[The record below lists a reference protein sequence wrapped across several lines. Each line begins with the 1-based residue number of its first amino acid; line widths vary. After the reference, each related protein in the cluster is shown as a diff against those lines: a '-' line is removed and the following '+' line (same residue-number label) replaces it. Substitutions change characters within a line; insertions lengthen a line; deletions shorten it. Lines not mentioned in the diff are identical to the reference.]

1 MMNYKFLLA
10 VWKVFQID
18 VLFRVAIPSAQN
30 SDFWANIFWNIKKP
44 PTANED
50 DLAKHFAKFGLV
62 DHVSVAKDKNG
73 GDGHK
78 GFAFIT
84 FQDKQVN
91 TIPPKWISPQISFTP
106 NKIYLEWNSPKIKV
120 TLIQI
125 NSYWY
130 LPFS

>member
-1 MMNYKFLLA
+1 M
-10 VWKVFQID
+10 
-18 VLFRVAIPSAQN
+18 
-30 SDFWANIFWNIKKP
+30 KKP

-84 FQDKQVN
+84 FQDKQVSK
-91 TIPPKWISPQISFTP
+91 TIPREKIFQANFFTLGQENFTP
-106 NKIYLEWNSPKIKV
+106 SDKKTRKFYLESKKI
-120 TLIQI
+120 T
-125 NSYWY
+125 S
-130 LPFS
+130 S

>member
-1 MMNYKFLLA
+1 M
-10 VWKVFQID
+10 
-18 VLFRVAIPSAQN
+18 
-30 SDFWANIFWNIKKP
+30 KKP

-84 FQDKQVN
+84 FQDKQVSKN
-91 TIPPKWISPQISFTP
+91 PMQKNISSKFFYPWSREFYPQRQKKQENFILS
-106 NKIYLEWNSPKIKV
+106 
-120 TLIQI
+120 
-125 NSYWY
+125 
-130 LPFS
+130 

>member
-1 MMNYKFLLA
+1 M
-10 VWKVFQID
+10 
-18 VLFRVAIPSAQN
+18 
-30 SDFWANIFWNIKKP
+30 KKP

-84 FQDKQVN
+84 FQDKQVSQIKN
-91 TIPPKWISPQISFTP
+91 PRNFIPTQKIFTKKK
-106 NKIYLEWNSPKIKV
+106 NRKFYR
-120 TLIQI
+120 
-125 NSYWY
+125 
-130 LPFS
+130 

>member
-1 MMNYKFLLA
+1 MT
-10 VWKVFQID
+10 
-18 VLFRVAIPSAQN
+18 
-30 SDFWANIFWNIKKP
+30 KP

-84 FQDKQVN
+84 FQDKQVSRAKKSHFLCQAKN
-91 TIPPKWISPQISFTP
+91 FKTLPGTEKMPQVKNFEKFLP
-106 NKIYLEWNSPKIKV
+106 LEGF
-120 TLIQI
+120 
-125 NSYWY
+125 Y
-130 LPFS
+130 FR

>member
-1 MMNYKFLLA
+1 MK
-10 VWKVFQID
+10 
-18 VLFRVAIPSAQN
+18 
-30 SDFWANIFWNIKKP
+30 IFEKYFETLKKP

-84 FQDKQVN
+84 FQDKQVSK
-91 TIPPKWISPQISFTP
+91 TIPCKKNISSKSFYPRSREKNYFELDTF
-106 NKIYLEWNSPKIKV
+106 YLEP
-120 TLIQI
+120 
-125 NSYWY
+125 
-130 LPFS
+130 

>member
-1 MMNYKFLLA
+1 M
-10 VWKVFQID
+10 
-18 VLFRVAIPSAQN
+18 
-30 SDFWANIFWNIKKP
+30 KKP

-84 FQDKQVN
+84 FQDKQVSK
-91 TIPPKWISPQISFTP
+91 TIPCKKIISSKLFHPRSREFHPQRQKTRKFYLVSK
-106 NKIYLEWNSPKIKV
+106 KIYFELDAFYLEP
-120 TLIQI
+120 
-125 NSYWY
+125 
-130 LPFS
+130 

>member
-1 MMNYKFLLA
+1 MLPSDNENEKF
-10 VWKVFQID
+10 
-18 VLFRVAIPSAQN
+18 S
-30 SDFWANIFWNIKKP
+30 NIKKP

-91 TIPPKWISPQISFTP
+91 TYLSSNELHPKL
-106 NKIYLEWNSPKIKV
+106 KINLTSNEFHP
-120 TLIQI
+120 T
-125 NSYWY
+125 
-130 LPFS
+130 

>member
-1 MMNYKFLLA
+1 MSSLKTHRF
-10 VWKVFQID
+10 
-18 VLFRVAIPSAQN
+18 AILSTY
-30 SDFWANIFWNIKKP
+30 FETLKKP

-84 FQDKQVN
+84 FQDKQVSLIEKN
-91 TIPPKWISPQISFTP
+91 PLKIWFRIEKFHEKIEYFTFGQ
-106 NKIYLEWNSPKIKV
+106 K
-120 TLIQI
+120 T
-125 NSYWY
+125 
-130 LPFS
+130 FT

>member
-1 MMNYKFLLA
+1 M
-10 VWKVFQID
+10 
-18 VLFRVAIPSAQN
+18 
-30 SDFWANIFWNIKKP
+30 KKP

-84 FQDKQVN
+84 FQDKQVSK
-91 TIPPKWISPQISFTP
+91 TIPAQKIISSQLFYHKSELPSPNRPFRGRLMFERILKNFQQRPITERRGCKMQNFISFLMVLIFFE
-106 NKIYLEWNSPKIKV
+106 NFEKKIL
-120 TLIQI
+120 
-125 NSYWY
+125 
-130 LPFS
+130 

>member
-1 MMNYKFLLA
+1 ME
-10 VWKVFQID
+10 
-18 VLFRVAIPSAQN
+18 
-30 SDFWANIFWNIKKP
+30 KP

-84 FQDKQVN
+84 FQDKQVSLIKKN
-91 TIPPKWISPQISFTP
+91 PVKILFRLKKISRQKQ
-106 NKIYLEWNSPKIKV
+106 KINL
-120 TLIQI
+120 
-125 NSYWY
+125 
-130 LPFS
+130 